1 MVQHLLIGTR
11 SGDPLHARARGWR
24 TFSWRRRTGPALIA
38 VLCVLWSQAALA
50 QKHAA
55 AQPEFWQMSLEGGRS
70 LTWERSFS
78 SQADVKPNQ
87 GFWNKMWDF
96 VAGMPDY
103 RGMIRPY
110 SVVTDSRGRILVTD
124 PGAGGVH
131 VFDFEKHKYR
141 FIQRLG
147 KTFSMQAP
155 QCIAVDAQDNIYVT
169 DSLAGVIF
177 VFGPGGKF
185 IRAIGA
191 LKGGEGWFKRPTGIA
206 VDSAA
211 GRIYVTDTLRFRVY
225 ILDMR
230 GTVLSSFGQ
239 RGTAPGEFNYPTE
252 LRLERDSLLVVDALN
267 FRVQAFDRSGKF
279 QYAIGQ
285 IGDSPGAMFRPKAV
299 GMDSE
304 GDLYVVDGQWGVV
317 QVFNREGQLLY
328 WFGGEGTHAGQFQ
341 LPAGLYIDRSDR
353 VFVVDSFNRRV
364 QVFRYAGLKAPSLES
379 RAAAGEAQ

>member
-1 MVQHLLIGTR
+1 MVQHLLSETR
-11 SGDPLHARARGWR
+11 WADAGRLRAGGWGARLWKRGA
-24 TFSWRRRTGPALIA
+24 G
-38 VLCVLWSQAALA
+38 AALVAACALWCHPGLA
-50 QKHAA
+50 QRHAA
-55 AQPEFWQMSLEGGRS
+55 AQAEFWQMSLAGGRS

-78 SQADVKPNQ
+78 SQADVKANR
-87 GFWNKMWDF
+87 GFWNKVWDF

-103 RGMIRPY
+103 RSMVRPY

-131 VFDFEKHKYR
+131 VFDFEKHKYK
-141 FIQRLG
+141 FIQHLG
-147 KTFSMQAP
+147 GKFPMQAP
-155 QCIAVDAQDNIYVT
+155 QCVAVDAEDNIYVT
-169 DSLAGVIF
+169 DPLAGVIF
-177 VFGPGGKF
+177 VFEPSGKF
-185 IRAIGA
+185 MRAMGA
-191 LKGGEGWFKRPTGIA
+191 LRGGEGWFKRPTGIA

-239 RGTAPGEFNYPTE
+239 RGMMDGEFNYPTE
-252 LRLERDSLLVVDALN
+252 LRLEGDSLLVVDALN

-279 QYAIGQ
+279 EYAVGQ
-285 IGDSPGAMFRPKAV
+285 IGDSVGAMFRPKAV

-304 GDLYVVDGQWGVV
+304 GDLYVVDDQWGAV

-328 WFGGEGTHAGQFQ
+328 WFGGAGTQAGQFQ
-341 LPAGLYIDRSDR
+341 LPAGLYIDRNDR

-364 QVFRYAGLKAPSLES
+364 QVFRYAGLKAPPLETQ
-379 RAAAGEAQ
+379 AAAGGAR